1 MLVDGSELPKSNV
14 LRYDLSDGKTYFIV
28 RPSGTEPKIKIYL
41 GSNAETFDAAME
53 TVDAVLADVK
63 EQLGL

>member
-1 MLVDGSELPKSNV
+1 MLPDNTELPKANV

-41 GSNAETFDAAME
+41 GSNAETFDAAMA
-53 TVDAVLADVK
+53 TVDAVLADVSA
-63 EQLGL
+63 QLGL